1 MPSHIVVTR
10 EVARQGIGF
19 GSALAIAMSWTA
31 NRSVLWAILH
41 GVFSWFY
48 VLYYALFKA

>member
-1 MPSHIVVTR
+1 MSQRVVIHR
-10 EVARQGIGF
+10 EVVRQGVGF

-31 NRSVLWAILH
+31 NQSILWAILH

-48 VLYYALFKA
+48 VIYYALFK